1 MVTRILSLGFVGLAL
16 AAPTLLARPLPTI
29 ADPTVADSA
38 NAAAEET
45 SIFGEPLYV
54 NGKRITDAEIERYLI
69 YGPCRLQLELFRV
82 GLIIEDE
89 LDRRARDEANIAVEP
104 MVGPPAA
111 AGAEKIVA
119 EKEKSAPFESP
130 EARARALE
138 QETARQ
144 RAQRLQDPAVR
155 AEWDKKR
162 NAERQLLDEQLVPTE
177 EEFEAEFQRSLDEF
191 KKSYP
196 ILNLEAEVSRAFR
209 SVPWYR
215 DNLRQTLFF
224 DRVFYPDNPDE
235 WPVTTIESVRAD
247 SGDTLLT
254 DAHDSYKMR
263 KEHAEK
269 TGEPLPK
276 EDAIYTTMMRQIV
289 RDAMFATIDWK
300 TSFDG
305 LPSDL
310 VLTADRDFDGKPEL
324 VVRTADL
331 WEKVKDTVSPTEVD
345 EAKRWFITS
354 RATHD
359 RLQKENALLDDAE
372 RATKLDELKQQF
384 VGTFF
389 NIDIMAMQTYFFPST
404 ETYLE
409 YHMLLEGYRK
419 KVAPELVQ
427 QESGDIAPVLRAH
440 LDAANRIMGLGQVD
454 VEIMLI
460 SAFDIPNFHWKK
472 DGWVEAKKKAEAI
485 KAQLDANTAEYNA
498 ERAKRAQ
505 AQAEG
510 KEYVAE
516 KEVVEPYRFWSDML
530 NEHSEYWDPPS
541 PEGPGKRGSDVSMKN
556 RGRFS
561 LRYRNDLQGFV
572 GETPYSHWV
581 TGASITD
588 YVFADQA
595 ENTVAGPFRGPQ
607 GYYLTRVQRRTP
619 PTRPLNLGDP
629 KHVDL
634 LRDDYV
640 RTSFIDYS
648 EEARKAADVKGF
660 DFGY

>member
-1 MVTRILSLGFVGLAL
+1 MVTRNLSLGLFGVVL
-16 AAPTLLARPLPTI
+16 AAPLLFALPFTTG
-29 ADPTVADSA
+29 ADTAP
-38 NAAAEET
+38 AAVES

-54 NGKRITDAEIERYLI
+54 NGTRISDAEIQRYLI

-89 LDRRARDEANIAVEP
+89 LDRRSREEANVAVEP
-104 MVGPPAA
+104 MVGPAA
-111 AGAEKIVA
+111 QEAAESAIA
-119 EKEKSAPFESP
+119 AKEATQPFESP
-130 EARARALE
+130 EARAKALE
-138 QETARQ
+138 QEVARR
-144 RAQRLQDPAVR
+144 RATRLQDAAVV
-155 AEWDKKR
+155 AEWTKKR
-162 NAERQLLDEQLVPTE
+162 KAERQLLDEQLVPTE
-177 EEFEAEFQRSLDEF
+177 EEFEAEFQRTLDEF
-191 KKSYP
+191 KKTYP
-196 ILNLEAEVSRAFR
+196 VLNIEAEVSRAFR

-224 DRVFYPDNPDE
+224 DRVFYPENPDE
-235 WPVTTIESVRAD
+235 WPITTIESVRAD
-247 SGDTLLT
+247 SPDEVLLI
-254 DAHDSYKMR
+254 DAHQSYKMR

-276 EDAIYTTMMRQIV
+276 EDNMYTQMMRQIV

-300 TSFDG
+300 SAFDG

-310 VLTADRDFDGKPEL
+310 VLTADRDFDGKADL
-324 VVRTADL
+324 VVRTAEL
-331 WEKVKDTVSPTEVD
+331 WEKVKDTVAPSEVD
-345 EAKRWFITS
+345 EAKRWFVTS

-359 RLQKENALLDDAE
+359 QLQKDGTLLSDAE
-372 RATKLDELKQQF
+372 RAAALDALKKQF
-384 VGTFF
+384 EGTYF
-389 NIDIMAMQTYFFPST
+389 NIDIMATQTYYFPST
-404 ETYLE
+404 ESFLE
-409 YHMLLEGYRK
+409 YHMMLEGYRK
-419 KVAPELVQ
+419 KLAPELVQ
-427 QESGDIAPVLRAH
+427 QENGDIAPLLRTH
-440 LDAANRIMGLGQVD
+440 LDSANRIMGLGQVD
-454 VEIMLI
+454 VEIMLV
-460 SAFDIPNFHWKK
+460 SAFDIPNFRWKK
-472 DGWVEAKKKAEAI
+472 DGWTEAKKKADAI
-485 KAQLDANTAEYNA
+485 KAQLDANIAEYNA

-510 KEYVAE
+510 TEYAPE

-530 NEHSEYWDPPS
+530 NENSEYWDPPG
-541 PEGPGKRGSDVSMKN
+541 PEGDGKRSSEVGMKN

-581 TGASITD
+581 TAASITD

-607 GYYLTRVQRRTP
+607 GYYITRVQRRTP

-640 RTSFIDYS
+640 RNSFVDYA